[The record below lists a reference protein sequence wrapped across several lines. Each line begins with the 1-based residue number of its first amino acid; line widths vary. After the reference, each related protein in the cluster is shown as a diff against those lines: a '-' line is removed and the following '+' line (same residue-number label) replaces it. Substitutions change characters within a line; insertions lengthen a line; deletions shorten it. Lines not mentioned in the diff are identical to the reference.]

1 MTYDVITRARH
12 NTRRRILAIFL
23 VAATVAGALTV
34 AVVFGTGPSRPVTT
48 QGRPA
53 APAATDTT
61 AGAAGGASG
70 GLPSDL
76 DWSDVA
82 GVSVPVSNQSGPRLT
97 ENGLASGFAHDRAGA
112 VLAAVH
118 IVVRVNPQVGPA
130 VFEPA
135 LRTQVVGRDA
145 PALRV
150 QVVQAYD
157 ALRFQAGM
165 AYGQPIG
172 TLYATLRGYRILSY
186 TEAEA
191 SLRLLIEAPGA
202 SGAPVIASTEVHLR
216 WTGSD
221 WALLAPT
228 GGTFDRAVTAASA
241 ADIATFLP
249 FTAGG

>member
-1 MTYDVITRARH
+1 M
-12 NTRRRILAIFL
+12 
-23 VAATVAGALTV
+23 
-34 AVVFGTGPSRPVTT
+34 FGTGPTRPVTT

-53 APAATDTT
+53 APAGPDTA
-61 AGAAGGASG
+61 AGAAGGASA
-70 GLPSDL
+70 GLPHDL

-82 GVSVPVSNQSGPRLT
+82 GVAVPVSDQSGPCLT
-97 ENGLASGFAHDRAGA
+97 EKGLARGFAHDRAGA
-112 VLAAVH
+112 VLASVH

-135 LRTQVVGRDA
+135 LRTQVVGPDA

-150 QVVQAYD
+150 QVAQAYD
-157 ALRFQAGM
+157 ELRLRAGV

-186 TEAEA
+186 TEGEA
-191 SLRLLIEAPGA
+191 ALCLLIEAPGA
-202 SGAPVIASTEVHLR
+202 SGVPVMVSTEVHLR

-228 GGTFDRAVTAASA
+228 GGTFDQAVTAASA
-241 ADIATFLP
+241 AGIATFLP

>member
-1 MTYDVITRARH
+1 M
-12 NTRRRILAIFL
+12 
-23 VAATVAGALTV
+23 TV
-34 AVVFGTGPSRPVTT
+34 AVVFGTSPTRPVTT

-53 APAATDTT
+53 GSAVPDTT
-61 AGAAGGASG
+61 AGAVGGASA
-70 GLPSDL
+70 GLPHDL
-76 DWSDVA
+76 DWSEVA
-82 GVSVPVSNQSGPRLT
+82 GVSVPVSDQSGPRLT
-97 ENGLASGFAHDRAGA
+97 EKGLAGGFAHDRAGA

-118 IVVRVNPQVGPA
+118 IVVRVTPQVGPT
-130 VFEPA
+130 VFEPT
-135 LRTQVVGRDA
+135 LRTQVVGPDA

-150 QVVQAYD
+150 QVAQAYD
-157 ALRFQAGM
+157 ELRLQAGM

-186 TEAEA
+186 TEDEA
-191 SLRLLIEAPGA
+191 ALRLLIEAPGA
-202 SGAPVIASTEVHLR
+202 SGAPVIASTEIHLR

-228 GGTFDRAVTAASA
+228 GGTFDQAVTPASP